1 MALMFLLCCDM
12 ADGMGGVVWC
22 GGAEDKYVIFL
33 LYCMSQAAVNGDSE
47 VDDVGR
53 KLRVQ
58 SGAPKPSANER
69 HCDMMT

>member
-1 MALMFLLCCDM
+1 MWC
-12 ADGMGGVVWC
+12 GVVWC

-53 KLRVQ
+53 KLRVEGEW
-58 SGAPKPSANER
+58 SSEAE
-69 HCDMMT
+69 CE